1 MENHPHMYRPE
12 SLSHPV
18 QYKLN
23 SGYMFCCPKSICCA
37 SECPE
42 FVDCGG
48 KLDTIEEF
56 AIRSDELLSLIVT
69 DPVERMAIEVHE

>member
-1 MENHPHMYRPE
+1 MYRPE

-42 FVDCGG
+42 FVAGRDW
-48 KLDTIEEF
+48 KTHDEF
-56 AIRSDELLSLIVT
+56 ACYSDELLSLIVT
-69 DPVERMAIEVHE
+69 DPVERMAIEIHDTN